1 MTDEEKKE
9 KKREYD
15 RKRHAANRE
24 KKLERKRK
32 HYAENR
38 EKELERQR
46 KYHTANPEKNREW
59 AAANPEKYTTKS
71 LFYGARAR
79 AKAKGLPFTLTKEW
93 VAERIERGICELS
106 GVPFNIE
113 AKRGVQGP
121 YSPSIDKI
129 VPELGYTP
137 ENSRMVLYGIN
148 ALKSNGT
155 NEDMINIMETTIK
168 YIRGDS

>member
-9 KKREYD
+9 KKREY
-15 RKRHAANRE
+15 KHKWSVKNRE
-24 KKLERKRK
+24 KKLECQRK

-46 KYHTANPEKNREW
+46 KYRAENPEKVTIN
-59 AAANPEKYTTKS
+59 S
-71 LFYGARAR
+71 LYRNAKVR
-79 AKAKGLPFTLTKEW
+79 AKSKGLPFTLTKEW